1 MLSRQAL
8 EAAYVRLER
17 PLYNYLYRWFW
28 CSETCRDLIHDAFER
43 IWRKRRDVEQ
53 ARMDA
58 LVWTTVINL
67 SRNHHRRR
75 KLLEWAPLPP
85 VLVGGTQPDVDAEL
99 DEREQRL
106 QRALDALPNRSR
118 EVLLLEIF
126 AGVPRDQLA
135 SMLEIPAG
143 TLASR
148 KHAAVRRLKEL
159 LDDDD

>member
-1 MLSRQAL
+1 
-8 EAAYVRLER
+8 
-17 PLYNYLYRWFW
+17 
-28 CSETCRDLIHDAFER
+28 
-43 IWRKRRDVEQ
+43 
-53 ARMDA
+53 MDA